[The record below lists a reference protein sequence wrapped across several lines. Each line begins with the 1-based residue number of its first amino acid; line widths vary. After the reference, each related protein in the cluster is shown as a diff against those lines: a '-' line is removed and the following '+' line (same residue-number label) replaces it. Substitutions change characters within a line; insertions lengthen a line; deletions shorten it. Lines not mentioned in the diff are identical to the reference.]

1 MLDLRTEGKV
11 GPVRDC
17 KHTFVVSAYGESP
30 FLEECVKS
38 LVSQTIKSDLIVAT
52 STPNDAIRS
61 VSDKYDIRLCVRDG
75 EPGIAPDWNY
85 AIACARSR
93 FVTIAHQDDTYSP
106 DYAERAVLALS
117 AAARPLIFFTDYGEL
132 RNGGKVENAA
142 LSGVK
147 RRLLVPY
154 RFKGL
159 SSLKAVKRLPI
170 SLGNPI
176 CCPAVTYALENLP
189 TPLFQ
194 NGLKSNLDWDAWE
207 RFSRLPGSFLYDPS
221 IGMYH
226 RVHEGS
232 ETSAC
237 IADDTR
243 TKEDLAMLERFWP
256 SAMAKL
262 INSFYEKAQNLN

>member
-1 MLDLRTEGKV
+1 MMRSHVQENPDSCLAGL
-11 GPVRDC
+11 
-17 KHTFVVSAYGESP
+17 HTFVVCAYGESP

-38 LVSQTIKSDLIVAT
+38 LVAQTTKSDLIIAT
-52 STPNDAIRS
+52 STPNNAIKS
-61 VSDKYDIRLCVRDG
+61 VSDQYGIRLCVRG
-75 EPGIAPDWNY
+75 GGSGIAPDWNY
-85 AIACARSR
+85 AIACAESR
-93 FVTIAHQDDTYSP
+93 FVTIAHQDDIYSS
-106 DYAERAVLALS
+106 DYAERAVSALS

-132 RNGGKVENAA
+132 RNGRKVDDAP

-147 RRLLVPY
+147 RRLMMPY
-154 RFKGL
+154 RLKSL
-159 SSLKAVKRLPI
+159 SSATAVKRLPI

-176 CCPAVTYALENLP
+176 CCPSVTYVLENLP

-194 NGLKSNLDWDAWE
+194 DGFKSNLDWDAWE
-207 RFSRLPGSFLYDPS
+207 RFSRLPGSFLYDPF

-226 RVHEGS
+226 RVHGDS

-256 SAMAKL
+256 SVVAKF
-262 INSFYEKAQNLN
+262 INAFYVKAQNLN